1 MPVPLAWF
9 IMLPLLA
16 ASIPPFLTE
25 VAILILAAGLIAY
38 VGYRIGLV
46 PIVGFL
52 LTGVIIGPNA
62 LGLIANPELV
72 DATAEV
78 GVILLLFTIG
88 IEFSLEK
95 LAKIKRLI
103 FVGGGLQVVL
113 TTAITAGI
121 LSLFGVALPV
131 GIFTGFLVALSSTAI
146 VLKLLGDR
154 GETGTEPGQAAL
166 GLLIFQDL
174 AIIVMV
180 MLVPMLAGQGGSSL
194 DIVLALGKA
203 GLVIAAVLLIARR
216 LMPIVLERVARTCS
230 QELFLL
236 ALIGICLGTAYL
248 TSLADVSVAL
258 GAFLAGLV
266 VSESRFS
273 EHAFG
278 EIMPLQIL
286 FSATFF
292 VSVGML
298 LDLSFLV
305 NNILLVLGVVV
316 VVLILKAAT
325 TAISVKVLGYGLST
339 TTASALIL
347 AQVGEFSFVLER
359 TGREFDLFPAGSAD
373 VGAQTFIAATVVLMI
388 MTPPLSKLGMQLA
401 ERFKP
406 KDDADAAKESDM
418 VDDVAMTE
426 DAMPHDEQIEALH
439 NHVILAGFGRTA
451 RDLAHLLK
459 QADLPHVIITLSPG
473 RADQAEALG
482 HLVLRGDVTRQ
493 PTLQHAQT
501 ANAKLLIIPDDDPE
515 LGHRVATVARTLNP
529 TMRIAARTR
538 HAADAEALE
547 HATNHVHIDEY
558 EAALAFFVDA
568 LRDYQIDLPLLTRIV
583 DAVRSDQYAALADH
597 SAEGFIAP
605 LRHLLMGDE
614 DTRTV
619 KVYADAPAAGR
630 TLSDLPLDMHKITVE
645 SLLRDGDTTAM
656 PSADTTL
663 QADDVLTLIGP
674 ADGFAQCAGLF
685 RPKSEAK
692 AASASSSSL
701 HTEVQIYGADWCP
714 LTGGFRAHFKRN
726 AIAYSYHNVE
736 ADPDAEAA
744 VRSMND
750 GKLKFPMVVVGEHAM
765 KNPPIDEL
773 NGVLVEHRLLDEDA

>member
-1 MPVPLAWF
+1 
-9 IMLPLLA
+9 MLPLFA

-25 VAILILAAGLIAY
+25 VAILILAAGIIAY
-38 VGYRIGLV
+38 IGYRIGLV

-52 LTGVIIGPNA
+52 LAGVVIGPNA
-62 LGLIANPELV
+62 LGLIATPELV

-121 LSLFGVALPV
+121 MMLFGVALPV

-180 MLVPMLAGQGGSSL
+180 MLIPILAGEGGSSL
-194 DIVLALGKA
+194 EIVMALGKA
-203 GLVIAAVLLIARR
+203 GLVIVAVLLIARR

-248 TSLADVSVAL
+248 MSLADVSVAL

-316 VVLILKAAT
+316 AVLVLKTIT

-359 TGREFDLFPAGSAD
+359 SGREYDLFPAGSAD
-373 VGAQTFIAATVVLMI
+373 VGAQAFIAATVVLMI
-388 MTPPLSKLGMQLA
+388 LTPPLSKLGMRLA
-401 ERFKP
+401 ERFKS
-406 KDDADAAKESDM
+406 ADAGDTSKESDIVGGDGVPE
-418 VDDVAMTE
+418 VDI
-426 DAMPHDEQIEALH
+426 PHDARIEALR

-473 RADQAEALG
+473 RANQAEAQG
-482 HLVLRGDVTRQ
+482 HLVIRGDVTRQ
-493 PTLQHAQT
+493 PALQHAQ
-501 ANAKLLIIPDDDPE
+501 AASAKLLIIPDDDPE

-558 EAALAFFVDA
+558 EAALAFFVDT

-583 DAVRSDQYAALADH
+583 DTVRQDQYAALADH
-597 SAEGFIAP
+597 TKGGFIAP
-605 LRHLLMGDE
+605 LRHLLLGDE

-630 TLSDLPLDMHKITVE
+630 TLGDLPLDAHRITVE
-645 SLLRDGDTTAM
+645 SLLRDGTTTAM
-656 PSADTTL
+656 PSASTTL
-663 QADDVLTLIGP
+663 QADDILTLIGP

-685 RPKSEAK
+685 RPKNETTTT
-692 AASASSSSL
+692 ASAAPAQ
-701 HTEVQIYGADWCP
+701 HTDVQVYGADWCP
-714 LTGGFRAHFKRN
+714 LTGGFRAHLKRN
-726 AIAYSYHNVE
+726 DIPYGYHNIE
-736 ADPDAEAA
+736 EDPDAEAA

-765 KNPPIDEL
+765 KNPPIDDL
-773 NGVLVEHRLLDEDA
+773 NAVLVEQQLMPKEAAS